1 MMKALR
7 FEQFGT
13 PDVLF
18 HRDIPVPALNAGEVL
33 VKVHAAAINPSD
45 VKIVSGL
52 FGGSVPRTPGRDFAG
67 VVVEGGA
74 LVGKNVWGSGA
85 GFGFRR
91 DGAHADYVVLP
102 ASWLSEKPA
111 GLSMAEAAAVGAPF
125 VTAWYALVDVGALKA
140 GETLLITGGLG
151 AVGRAATQIARH
163 LGARTIVA
171 ARGKAS
177 GEADEAI
184 DLSKKDLPEAVRTAT
199 WGKGADV
206 VLDAVGGPLFEPA
219 LKSLA
224 LGGRQLVITSVGQKR
239 VEFDLADFYH
249 NRSMLLGVDT
259 AKLTG
264 EEIAGIL
271 DKLRTAF
278 DEGSLRK
285 PPVREWRFD
294 QASDAYRSTAA
305 GEASEKNVL
314 IMS

>member
-1 MMKALR
+1 MKALR

-13 PDVLF
+13 PDVLV
-18 HRDIPVPALNAGEVL
+18 HQDVPIPALNGGEVL

-67 VVVEGGA
+67 VVVEGGTLA
-74 LVGKNVWGSGA
+74 GKDVWGSGA

-102 ASWLSEKPA
+102 SSWLSEKPA
-111 GLSMAEAAAVGAPF
+111 NLSMAEAAAVGAPF
-125 VTAWYALVDVGALKA
+125 VTAWHALVDVGSLRT

-163 LGARTIVA
+163 IGARVIVA
-171 ARGKAS
+171 ARNKAAN
-177 GEADEAI
+177 EADEFI
-184 DLSKKDLPEAVRTAT
+184 DLSKKDLPDAVRAAT

-206 VLDAVGGPLFEPA
+206 VLDAVGGPMFELS

-224 LGGRQLVITSVGQKR
+224 VGGRQLVITSVSQKC

-249 NRSMLLGVDT
+249 NRSTLLGIDT
-259 AKLTG
+259 AKLSG

-271 DKLRTAF
+271 DKLRAAF
-278 DEGSLRK
+278 DGGAFKK
-285 PPVREWRFD
+285 PPLREWNFD
-294 QASDAYRSTAA
+294 QAADAYRSAAA
-305 GEASEKNVL
+305 GEAMEKNVIL
-314 IMS
+314 MK

>member
-1 MMKALR
+1 MKALR
-7 FEQFGT
+7 FETFGT
-13 PDVLF
+13 PDVLI

-52 FGGSVPRTPGRDFAG
+52 FGGAVPRTPGRDFAG
-67 VVVEGGA
+67 VVVEGDLA
-74 LVGKNVWGSGA
+74 GKEVWGSGA

-125 VTAWYALVDVGALKA
+125 VTAWHALVDVGALKA

-171 ARGKAS
+171 ARGKAAS
-177 GEADEAI
+177 EADDTI
-184 DLSKKDLPEAVRTAT
+184 DISKKDLPEAVRTAT

-224 LGGRQLVITSVGQKR
+224 LGGRQLVITSVGQTR

-249 NRSMLLGVDT
+249 NRSTLLGVDT

-271 DKLRTAF
+271 DQLKAAF
-278 DEGSLRK
+278 DGGSFK
-285 PPVREWRFD
+285 TPPVRQWDFD
-294 QASDAYRSTAA
+294 QAADAYRSTAA
-305 GEASEKNVL
+305 GEAAEKNVL
-314 IMS
+314 VMT

>member
-1 MMKALR
+1 MKALR
-7 FEQFGT
+7 FETFGT
-13 PDVLF
+13 PDVLI
-18 HRDIPVPALNAGEVL
+18 HRDIPIPALNAGEVL

-74 LVGKNVWGSGA
+74 LAGREVWGSGA

-111 GLSMAEAAAVGAPF
+111 GLSMVEAAAVGAPF
-125 VTAWYALVDVGALKA
+125 VTAWHALVDIGALKA

-151 AVGRAATQIARH
+151 AVGRAATLIAHH

-171 ARGKAS
+171 ARGKGVS
-177 GEADEAI
+177 EADETI
-184 DLSKKDLPEAVRTAT
+184 DLAKKDLPEAVRAAT
-199 WGKGADV
+199 WGKGADI

-219 LKSLA
+219 LQSLA
-224 LGGRQLVITSVGQKR
+224 LGGRQLVITSTGQKL
-239 VEFDLADFYH
+239 VEFDLTDFYH
-249 NRSMLLGVDT
+249 NRSRLLGVDT

-271 DKLRTAF
+271 DRLKAAF
-278 DEGSLRK
+278 DDGSFGK

-294 QASDAYRSTAA
+294 QAADAYRSTTAA
-305 GEASEKNVL
+305 EATEKNVL
-314 IMS
+314 IMT

>member
-1 MMKALR
+1 MKALR

-13 PDVLF
+13 PDVLV

-67 VVVEGGA
+67 VVVEGVLA
-74 LVGKNVWGSGA
+74 GKDVWGSGA

-91 DGAHADYVVLP
+91 DGAHAEYVVLP

-111 GLSMAEAAAVGAPF
+111 GLSMVEAAAVGAPF
-125 VTAWYALVDVGALKA
+125 ITAWHALVDVGSLKA

-151 AVGRAATQIARH
+151 AVGRAAIQIARH

-171 ARGKAS
+171 ARGKAVS
-177 GEADEAI
+177 EADETI
-184 DLSKKDLPEAVRTAT
+184 DISKKDLPEAVRALT

-249 NRSMLLGVDT
+249 NRSKLLGVDT

-264 EEIAGIL
+264 EEIAGLL
-271 DKLRTAF
+271 DKLKVAF
-278 DEGSLRK
+278 DGASFKK
-285 PPVREWRFD
+285 PPVRPWRFD
-294 QASDAYRSTAA
+294 QAADAYRSTAT
-305 GEASEKNVL
+305 GEAAEKNVL
-314 IMS
+314 VMP

>member
-1 MMKALR
+1 MKALR
-7 FEQFGT
+7 FEAFGT
-13 PDVLF
+13 PDVLV
-18 HRDIPVPALNAGEVL
+18 HRDIPVPARNAGEVL
-33 VKVHAAAINPSD
+33 VKIHAAAINPSD

-67 VVVEGGA
+67 VVVEGGELA
-74 LVGKNVWGSGA
+74 GKHVWGSGA
-85 GFGFRR
+85 GFGSRR
-91 DGAHADYVVLP
+91 DGAHAEYVVLP
-102 ASWLSEKPA
+102 ANCLSEKPA

-125 VTAWYALVDVGALKA
+125 VTAWHALVDIGALQA
-140 GETLLITGGLG
+140 GETLLVTGGLG

-171 ARGKAS
+171 ARGKAAS
-177 GEADEAI
+177 EADETI
-184 DLSKKDLPEAVRTAT
+184 DIAKKDLPEAVRAAT

-249 NRSMLLGVDT
+249 NRSKLLGVDT

-271 DKLRTAF
+271 DQLKAAF
-278 DEGSLRK
+278 DRSSFKK
-285 PPVREWRFD
+285 PPVRQWDFD
-294 QASDAYRSTAA
+294 QAADAYRSTAA
-305 GEASEKNVL
+305 GEAAEKNVL
-314 IMS
+314 ILP

>member
-1 MMKALR
+1 MKALR

-13 PDVLF
+13 LDVLV
-18 HRDIPVPALNAGEVL
+18 HQDIPIPALNAGEVL

-45 VKIVSGL
+45 VKIVSGV
-52 FGGSVPRTPGRDFAG
+52 FGGALPRTPGRDFAG
-67 VVVEGGA
+67 VVVEGP
-74 LVGKNVWGSGA
+74 LVGKEVWGSGA

-102 ASWLSEKPA
+102 ATWLSEKPA
-111 GLSMAEAAAVGAPF
+111 GLSMVEAAAVGAPF
-125 VTAWYALVDVGALKA
+125 VTAWHALVDVGALQA
-140 GETLLITGGLG
+140 GETLLITGGRG

-171 ARGKAS
+171 ARGKAAS
-177 GEADEAI
+177 EADETI
-184 DLSKKDLPEAVRTAT
+184 DIAKKDLPEAVRAAT

-206 VLDAVGGPLFEPA
+206 VLDAVGGALFEPA

-249 NRSMLLGVDT
+249 NRSKLLGVDT

-271 DKLRTAF
+271 DKLRAAF
-278 DEGSLRK
+278 DGGSFKK
-285 PPVREWRFD
+285 PPVRQWDFD
-294 QASDAYRSTAA
+294 RAADAYRSTAA
-305 GEASEKNVL
+305 GEAAEKNVL
-314 IMS
+314 VLP

>member
-1 MMKALR
+1 MKALR

-13 PDVLF
+13 PDVLV
-18 HRDIPVPALNAGEVL
+18 HQDIPVPALNAGEVL

-45 VKIVSGL
+45 VKIVSGV
-52 FGGSVPRTPGRDFAG
+52 FGGALPRTPGRDFAG
-67 VVVEGGA
+67 VVVEGPLA
-74 LVGKNVWGSGA
+74 GKEVWGSGA

-91 DGAHADYVVLP
+91 DGAHAEHVVLP
-102 ASWLSEKPA
+102 TSWLSEKPA
-111 GLSMAEAAAVGAPF
+111 GLSMVEAAAVGAPF
-125 VTAWYALVDVGALKA
+125 VTAWHALVDVGKMTA

-171 ARGKAS
+171 ARGKAAS
-177 GEADEAI
+177 EADDTI
-184 DLSKKDLPEAVRTAT
+184 DISKKDLPEAVRTAT

-224 LGGRQLVITSVGQKR
+224 LGGRQLVITSVGQTR

-249 NRSMLLGVDT
+249 NRSTLLGVDT

-271 DKLRTAF
+271 DQLKAAF
-278 DEGSLRK
+278 DGGSFK
-285 PPVREWRFD
+285 TPPVRQWHFD
-294 QASDAYRSTAA
+294 QVADAYRSTAA
-305 GEASEKNVL
+305 GEAAEKNVL
-314 IMS
+314 VMT

>member
-1 MMKALR
+1 MKALR

-13 PDVLF
+13 PDVLI

-67 VVVEGGA
+67 TVVEGGA
-74 LVGKNVWGSGA
+74 HAGQEVWGSGA

-111 GLSMAEAAAVGAPF
+111 GLSMVEAAAVGAPF
-125 VTAWYALVDVGALKA
+125 VTAWHALVDVGALKA

-163 LGARTIVA
+163 LGARIIVA

-177 GEADEAI
+177 TEADDTI
-184 DLSKKDLPEAVRTAT
+184 DLSKKDLPEAVRAAT

-224 LGGRQLVITSVGQKR
+224 LGGRQLVITSVGQTR
-239 VEFDLADFYH
+239 AEFDLADFYH
-249 NRSMLLGVDT
+249 NRSRLLGVDT
-259 AKLTG
+259 AKLSG

-271 DKLRTAF
+271 DRLRAAF
-278 DEGSLRK
+278 DGGSFRK
-285 PPVREWRFD
+285 PPVRQWRLD
-294 QASDAYRSTAA
+294 QAGEAYRSTAA
-305 GEASEKNVL
+305 GDAAEKNVL
-314 IMS
+314 VMP